1 VKRRSRAY
9 VIALR
14 TTHADEVLAAADMIV
29 DGIATL
35 FPDRPSD
42 GGSEEA
48 RIRRVSKANAR
59 LSAT

>member
-1 VKRRSRAY
+1 